1 MSGYKKIIAQPE
13 KGTIALMFG
22 LMKRGE
28 RLAYCGSCKT
38 IGAMY
43 GQRARLLLNHD
54 MVFLGELLT
63 QKAEWSNAHRSFNC
77 MSMPKEHPAGLEYA
91 ATAAVVLAHFQIE
104 DQVADTGRLR
114 WKAVKRFF
122 SPAYRKAAGDLRA
135 SGFPLDELTAMLGTQ
150 TARERRAVSLED
162 VAEPTAR
169 ATEMVFAHGAPE
181 LASIGRRFGYLVY
194 VLDAWEDRARDA
206 KTGDFNALL
215 AFSEVDGRAEI
226 LAAVASLEKDL
237 PVHLAARLRTNVE
250 ERLGIRMRVLHGACR
265 KSAPARW
272 KSAVE
277 FARSMKDR
285 ERAGFLKGAAVLA
298 TVSVLAFFAPHPI
311 RSAESWKQCFGL
323 VLNLMA
329 FGAVFATVPLPE
341 VPGKKSGCGSSCGS
355 CCCDS
360 CDCGDCCE
368 CGSCCDC

>member
-1 MSGYKKIIAQPE
+1 
-13 KGTIALMFG
+13 MFG
-22 LMKRGE
+22 LMKRAE

-54 MVFLGELLT
+54 MVFLAELLMGEP
-63 QKAEWSNAHRSFNC
+63 EWGPAHRSFNC
-77 MSMPKEHPAGLEYA
+77 MAMPKEHPRALQYA
-91 ATAAVVLAHFQIE
+91 AAAAVVLAHFQIN
-104 DQVADTGRLR
+104 DQIADSGRLR
-114 WKAVKRFF
+114 WKAAKRFLW
-122 SPAYRKAAGDLRA
+122 PAYRKAAADLRA
-135 SGFPLDELTAMLGTQ
+135 SGFPLDEMAATLATQ
-150 TARERRAVSLED
+150 TERERRAVSLND

-169 ATEMVFAHGAPE
+169 ATEMVFAHGDPE

-206 KTGDFNALL
+206 KSGDFNALL
-215 AFSEVDGRAEI
+215 AFPDVEGKAEI
-226 LAAVASLEKDL
+226 LAVVASLEQDL
-237 PVHLAARLRTNVE
+237 PAHLAARLRANVE
-250 ERLGIRMRVLHGACR
+250 ERLGLRMRILHGACK
-265 KSAPARW
+265 KSARDRW
-272 KSAVE
+272 SSAVE
-277 FARSMKDR
+277 FARSMKER

-323 VLNLMA
+323 VMNLMA
-329 FGAVFATVPLPE
+329 FGAVFATVPVPE
-341 VPGKKSGCGSSCGS
+341 TPGSPEKKSGCWSSCGD
-355 CCCDS
+355 CCCSS